1 MVRRACRVIGRP
13 IYRVYLGLEARE
25 HVREREEADEE
36 VGERAR
42 RRLGARADREDAVV
56 RQLLY
61 RRRGERGLVFVAL
74 SEERRAYQS
83 DRSAVE
89 ENGGRTR

>member
-1 MVRRACRVIGRP
+1 MVRETCCVRAGVICL
-13 IYRVYLGLEARE
+13 VDLNLETLE
-25 HVREREEADEE
+25 HVREREETDKESS
-36 VGERAR
+36 ERAR

-74 SEERRAYQS
+74 YEERRGDQS
-83 DRSAVE
+83 ERSAVE
-89 ENGGRTR
+89 GDGGRTR